1 MIHNVEELC
10 EAVGCTL
17 AGSELAQKKI
27 ESILDYLI
35 EWGVINQYSADKI
48 DWIFSDEQS
57 F

>member
-17 AGSELAQKKI
+17 RESELAQKKI

>member
-17 AGSELAQKKI
+17 AGSELAQEKI